1 MQYDPKKLQKFFH
14 DNEIEVILFDL
25 DDTLID
31 TNLVFVKKVHAVLDH
46 LSSSLSIDPEKL
58 SKRFKAELI
67 KAHGK
72 VAVNPEKLWPTI
84 LQKCG
89 KIFGW
94 EESVTKEAYKSLLK
108 IYTTLPKV
116 LPGTVSTLKALKE
129 AERNLGIVTHAS
141 REWTDFKL
149 EGLDLGK
156 FFDHVELFNTNI
168 HKSVSAWENAIKA
181 FKVEPSNA
189 LVVGDSVTGDI
200 QAAHKVGVRNLVW
213 VNRDEA
219 WSHYKKGKLPNGTIE
234 IRGMDEFLTKLCKS
248 V

>member
-1 MQYDPKKLQKFFH
+1 MQYDLKELQKFFR
-14 DNEIEVILFDL
+14 DNKIAVVLFDL

-58 SKRFKAELI
+58 SRRFKAEQI
-67 KAHGK
+67 KAHNK

-84 LQKCG
+84 LEKCG
-89 KIFGW
+89 GIFGW
-94 EESVTKEAYKSLLK
+94 EDEVTKEAFKSLME

-116 LPGTVSTLKALKE
+116 LSGTVSTLEALKK
-129 AERNLGIVTHAS
+129 AQKYLGVVTHAS

-149 EGLDLGK
+149 EGLDLDK
-156 FFDHVELFNTNI
+156 FFEHVELFDTNI

-181 FKVEPSNA
+181 FKIEPSNA
-189 LVVGDSVTGDI
+189 LVVGDSVKGDI
-200 QAAHKVGVRNLVW
+200 QAAYKVGVRNLVW

-219 WSHYKKGKLPNGTIE
+219 WDHYKKGKLPNGTIE
-234 IRGMDEFLTKLCKS
+234 IGGIDGLLAKLCEN